1 MISFNVFHAVL
12 MSGVV
17 PISPH
22 NLHVWDF
29 PILDDCWVFWLTNI
43 KIKSHYH
50 TVYLS
55 SDKVV
60 KVPVYLICIYN
71 VVMFI
76 QNRYSIVLFLV
87 LNVMASLPVKK
98 CPNCGQDMTL
108 KSKKDRKG

>member
-1 MISFNVFHAVL
+1 MGQPQTCKLWGEMGTTPDMRTARKTLKLI
-12 MSGVV
+12 
-17 PISPH
+17 
-22 NLHVWDF
+22 
-29 PILDDCWVFWLTNI
+29 T
-43 KIKSHYH
+43 
-50 TVYLS
+50 YLS

-60 KVPVYLICIYN
+60 NVPVYLICIYN

-76 QNRYSIVLFLV
+76 QNRYSVVLFLV